1 MTPATIAV
9 VGLLAVALAI
19 MTQGAPPPR
28 PPPTSGTVELRQVD
42 GGPNYYGRFSN
53 ARARHR
59 RPRRGAPRRRALPD
73 TPSFWPI
80 ATWGSYNHNPTTIQR
95 DWDAGLN
102 TYIWVA
108 DPAGGMDDIRADG
121 RFKVI
126 QGQWE
131 DRSLVGSAT
140 AGWAVEDELDM
151 SYRCTVGCFKQLER
165 IIRDLNCVK
174 RCANGRLLYTNYGK
188 GVTLLDP
195 DEKAAQWINGRSK
208 FGRYQ
213 DVISTGVYW
222 FTDPYEGPAT
232 RFGSKY
238 GDDVAKVRRLDALDG
253 RRQPVWSFVETG
265 WPWSPKP
272 PARKILPDELR
283 SAAWHAL
290 IAGARGIIWF
300 QQSFDGP
307 CADDHHTIRSNCE
320 GTRPEVTAV
329 NGQIRDLAP
338 VLNAPFVTSG
348 HSATDTMDG
357 NVAYMV
363 KWSGGKFYVFAGAD
377 RGGGSAT
384 FSMRCVGDA
393 TALRLAPS
401 NRPGEAASIP
411 LNDGKW
417 TDSFAD
423 KNSVHIYRI
432 DGGSTCGLA

>member
-1 MTPATIAV
+1 MKPVPIGV
-9 VGLLAVALAI
+9 VGLLVLALAI
-19 MTQGAPPPR
+19 MTQAVLLPL
-28 PPPTSGTVELRQVD
+28 PPPTSGTVRLQQVD
-42 GGPNYYGRFSN
+42 GGPHYYGKFSN
-53 ARARHR
+53 A
-59 RPRRGAPRRRALPD
+59 LPD
-73 TPSFWPI
+73 APSFWPI
-80 ATWGSYNHNPTTIQR
+80 ATWGSYNHNPTTIQQDR
-95 DWDAGLN
+95 GAGLN

-151 SYRCTVGCFKQLER
+151 SYRCTVGCFEQLESL
-165 IIRDLNCVK
+165 IRDLNCVN
-174 RCANGRLLYTNYGK
+174 RCANGGLLYTNYGK
-188 GVTLLDP
+188 GVTLWDP
-195 DEKAAQWINGRSK
+195 DEKATQWINGTST

-222 FTDPYEGPAT
+222 FTDPYEGSAT
-232 RFGSKY
+232 RLGSKY

-253 RRQPVWSFVETG
+253 RRQPVWRFVETG
-265 WPWSPKP
+265 WPWYPES

-320 GTRPEVTAV
+320 VTAV
-329 NGQIRDLAP
+329 NGQIRDLAS

-357 NVAYMV
+357 AVAYMV

-401 NRPGEAASIP
+401 NRPREAASIP
-411 LNDGKW
+411 VNGGTW

-432 DGGSTCGLA
+432 DGGSTCGLTAG